1 MEEENKSEKNKRR
14 IVLLFGIVA
23 ILVALSGATFA
34 YFQITTET
42 SNSKATITG
51 STPASGLVTLNQ
63 GVDNL
68 HLNISA
74 SDMSLN
80 NKGKEYYG
88 TDDDQNYV
96 DTEVLGTKTIADVT
110 LSGGEETTKYSCTAK
125 LTVSKD
131 ETDTMIEVL
140 QPGDMIL
147 QFKGNIISEKLD
159 LSDLKDNNPKEYN
172 LSFKITGN
180 NKEEIQAYIKLLNK
194 EEQQN
199 YLAGRKLNIDITT
212 SELKCEVA
220 LPDPK
225 IAQLR
230 EKDPSNTLSE
240 DLQGG
245 MYRYQGT
252 DNVPNWI
259 CFGTR
264 NADECKSDP
273 DGIDKYMYRIIGIT
287 EEGQMYLI
295 KETFLKEG
303 SGTTFTWN
311 DKYSVDSS
319 SSYYCDNGLC
329 PEWNTSLLFKRING
343 TSNGTTQGTTSNKA
357 DTDIFVDSAQYDY
370 LKSGDSNSGGS
381 ASEWY
386 NLIAN
391 HEWLYGDTNESSAAN
406 KYNGDAMY
414 AIENGDK
421 ETTHYVGT
429 KDNITQEPY
438 TWSQK
443 VTAKISLMYLHDYY
457 YGYYDGSS
465 EESRGNAGSYSK
477 LASSWLFFKKDGYN
491 SSQSSEWLST
501 RWGVYS
507 TSLANVYAWFV
518 NNNGD
523 WGYDDLSLA
532 YGVRPVFYLE
542 SSAKISSGDGTK
554 ENPFILA

>member
-1 MEEENKSEKNKRR
+1 MKEKYVKMLITIIVVSFIGMFIFLNINKENKPLPEVKLKEIVNEEKAFAIMIQNGDGYEEYDSNTWPGDGYIYKEAKCTDNNGA
-14 IVLLFGIVA
+14 IVDDA
-23 ILVALSGATFA
+23 ITFADGKATLTTNQTVFCTLYFDEKPNPTEDLRAKDLSG
-34 YFQITTET
+34 
-42 SNSKATITG
+42 
-51 STPASGLVTLNQ
+51 
-63 GVDNL
+63 
-68 HLNISA
+68 
-74 SDMSLN
+74 
-80 NKGKEYYG
+80 
-88 TDDDQNYV
+88 
-96 DTEVLGTKTIADVT
+96 
-110 LSGGEETTKYSCTAK
+110 
-125 LTVSKD
+125 
-131 ETDTMIEVL
+131 
-140 QPGDMIL
+140 
-147 QFKGNIISEKLD
+147 
-159 LSDLKDNNPKEYN
+159 N
-172 LSFKITGN
+172 LST
-180 NKEEIQAYIKLLNK
+180 
-194 EEQQN
+194 
-199 YLAGRKLNIDITT
+199 
-212 SELKCEVA
+212 
-220 LPDPK
+220 
-225 IAQLR
+225 
-230 EKDPSNTLSE
+230 

-303 SGTTFTWN
+303 SGTSFTWN

-343 TSNGTTQGTTSNKA
+343 TSNGTTQGTGTTSDKA

-370 LKSGDSNSGGS
+370 LKSGDSNGGGS

-391 HEWLYGDTNESSAAN
+391 HEWLYGDTNESSAAS

-414 AIENGDK
+414 AIEHGDK

-429 KDNITQEPY
+429 KGNITQETY

-465 EESRGNAGSYSK
+465 EDSRGNAGSYSK

-491 SSQSSEWLST
+491 SSPSYEWLST
-501 RWGVYS
+501 RWGVAS
-507 TSLANVYAWFV
+507 TSYTYVTARSVY
-518 NNNGD
+518 NNGD
-523 WGYDDLSLA
+523 LGTYDRLHYA

-542 SSAKISSGDGTK
+542 SSAKISSGEGTK
-554 ENPFILA
+554 DSPFILA